1 MNQEIA
7 LKQIKFMKKHSVKMR
22 LAAEKWKNPWQI
34 LISIVLSART
44 RDETTISVSKK
55 LFEKFSSFKKLA
67 NAKLSGVEDIIMP
80 VNFYKNKSKNII
92 NLSKII
98 YEEYKEKIPDK
109 IGELIKLPGV
119 GRKTANVFLSEMGK
133 DAIGI
138 DTHVSY
144 ISQKLHWTEN
154 KKAERIEEDLKKLF
168 SKKNWNKVNSTLVRF
183 GKTHTSKKEKDN
195 LLEEIKM
202 IK

>member
-22 LAAEKWKNPWQI
+22 LAVEKWKNPWQI

-154 KKAERIEEDLKKLF
+154 KKAERIEEDLKELF
-168 SKKNWNKVNSTLVRF
+168 SKKNWSKVNSTLVRF
-183 GKTHTSKKEKDN
+183 GKTHTRKKEKDK